1 MRVLILVSFLT
12 VCSLVS
18 WSQDTTYVY
27 FDEDWKKT
35 KKKEHASYL
44 RKFYRLSS
52 NEWRVE
58 DYFINGVLKM
68 EGNYTKKNLK
78 TEVGKFV
85 YYYENGQKEKECVFK
100 DGNYHGESVRYYE
113 DGGIDSKGMYESG
126 LAQGDWIFYFKT
138 GQVSSVEKYKE
149 GKMESFQFYDTEGKA
164 LENAQYEVEPEFP
177 GGQKA
182 MALFIQA
189 NVVYPEKA
197 AEMGITGMVYVQFVV
212 AADGSIELLK
222 VSKSVHPLLDNEA
235 MRVVKLM
242 PTWSPGKLHNRP
254 VRVRFTLP
262 IKFGLR

>member
-1 MRVLILVSFLT
+1 MRVLILVSFFT
-12 VCSLVS
+12 FCSLVS

-27 FDEDWKKT
+27 FDGDWKKT
-35 KKKEHASYL
+35 KKKENASYL

-58 DYFINGVLKM
+58 DYFKNGVLKM

-85 YYYENGQKEKECVFK
+85 YYYENGQKKRECVFK

-126 LAQGDWIFYFKT
+126 LAQGDWTFYFQS
-138 GQVSSVEKYKE
+138 GAVAAKE
-149 GKMESFQFYDTEGKA
+149 VYNNGVARTFQFYDAVGNLIKGA
-164 LENAQYEVEPEFP
+164 SYRSEPAFP

-182 MALFIQA
+182 MTEFIQK
-189 NVVYPEKA
+189 NIVYPAEA
-197 AEMGITGMVYVQFVV
+197 TEMGLKGTVYLEFVV
-212 AADGSIELLK
+212 AEDGSIDLLK

-242 PTWSPGKLHNRP
+242 PTWVPGKLHNRP
-254 VRVRFTLP
+254 IRFSFTLP
-262 IKFGLR
+262 IKFSLS